1 MSRKTESKCVDCQLP
16 CLKQGCPYYQV
27 EVAYCD
33 NCNSEADYEVDGED
47 LCKDCT
53 ESLLNECFNDLS
65 IEERAKLVDVDI
77 RKIYE

>member
-1 MSRKTESKCVDCQLP
+1 MSRNIESKCVGCDLP
-16 CLKQGCPYYQV
+16 CIHNSCPHYKV

-33 NCNSEADYEVDGED
+33 SCNSEADYEVDGED